1 MFDISL
7 IPNRDTVL
15 EGVYTE
21 FNPPGKFLSTQNVIP
36 TIGVNAMIEKI
47 PDYTVSVSDW
57 TGVWTVGSEIRAT
70 IEHLKGWSELM
81 VQWYAIKDQMSLEEY
96 STANPSKDMVMFQ
109 TFKNNMA
116 GFLSRIIKTSQ
127 ELQLKTLLT
136 TESNYI
142 NDAYHIVDV
151 GTSWKATGGTAL
163 TDILAAKATI
173 EAAGL
178 EVTHMFCPTSVLQ
191 QLRFAPEIIEM
202 YKYTG
207 PFEVT
212 RTMLQDLLMIP
223 NIIDFNGYYW
233 GKPTKQVQTPSKIWN
248 ADFVVLAHLEPIAK
262 GTYPTFVKAVYSPV
276 TIQDLGTDPETLVPT
291 IIGRECSAYNIMNK
305 DGLVFIKNCFA

>member
-7 IPNRDTVL
+7 IPNRDVVL

-36 TIGVNAMIEKI
+36 TVDVNAMIQKL

-70 IEHLKGWSELM
+70 IEHLKGWSELF

-96 STANPSKDMVMFQ
+96 STANPSKDPTSFQ
-109 TFKNNMA
+109 AFKNQQA
-116 GFLSRIIKTSQ
+116 GFLARIIKTSQ
-127 ELQLKTLLT
+127 ELQLKNLLT
-136 TESNYI
+136 TESNYTAGANVI
-142 NDAYHIVDV
+142 DV
-151 GTSWKATGGTAL
+151 GTSWKATGGKAL
-163 TDILAAKATI
+163 TDILAAKAVI
-173 EAAGL
+173 EDAGL

-223 NIIDFNGYYW
+223 NIVDFNGYYW
-233 GKPTKQVQTPSKIWN
+233 GKPTKAAQTPAKIWN
-248 ADFVVLAHLEPIAK
+248 TDFVTLAHIEPVAK
-262 GTYPTFVKAVYSPV
+262 GTYPTFVKANYSPV
-276 TIQDLGTDPETLVPT
+276 TIQDLGQDPETLVPT
-291 IIGRECSAYNIMNK
+291 IIGRECTAYNILNK
-305 DGLVFIKNCFA
+305 DGLVFIKNLFA